1 MLFFFG
7 RSIILRYKW
16 KFDVCLFS
24 TKTFS
29 WSDRKL
35 WYVIVFVLAFVSRL
49 NRKTWK
55 DYIYVGMVVFVV
67 ALTKARKSIRTTL
80 EYTTIW
86 FEIFSP
92 FAFSKRTQCFVIRFQ
107 WLEMHCL
114 QHANDLHSRKCKCL
128 RMLFLRKTAN
138 HVPTFGMLTEPFCF
152 SYFFFLSLYLTQ
164 TYSDDV
170 RSFHFKI
177 TVSAM
182 PSHALCP
189 VYFIYTLFSL
199 ISIVFDKL

>member
-35 WYVIVFVLAFVSRL
+35 WYVIVFVLVFVSRL

-128 RMLFLRKTAN
+128 RMLFLGKTAN

-152 SYFFFLSLYLTQ
+152 SYFFLSLFISHKLTVMMYGLFISKSPCLPCQAMLYVPFILYIRYL
-164 TYSDDV
+164 
-170 RSFHFKI
+170 
-177 TVSAM
+177 
-182 PSHALCP
+182 AL
-189 VYFIYTLFSL
+189 FQ
-199 ISIVFDKL
+199 